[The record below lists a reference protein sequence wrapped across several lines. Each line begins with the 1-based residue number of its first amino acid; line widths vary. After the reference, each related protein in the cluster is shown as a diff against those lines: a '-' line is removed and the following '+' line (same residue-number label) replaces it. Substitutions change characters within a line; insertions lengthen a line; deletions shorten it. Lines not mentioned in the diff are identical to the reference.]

1 MYIMQ
6 KCKKMTSN
14 VAPVFAK
21 TALCK
26 PPTGGEAKLAIDN
39 KALKGQWMVEDFID
53 EQEERGL
60 VAILEGAKAKASIKT
75 NGTVNAT
82 RWWTQHR
89 FHQVPLRVGQVSC
102 LPPRAIP
109 EGQGLGCRVQR
120 IMNRR
125 HIREYKMKLVFSIEI

>member
-1 MYIMQ
+1 
-6 KCKKMTSN
+6 
-14 VAPVFAK
+14 
-21 TALCK
+21 
-26 PPTGGEAKLAIDN
+26 
-39 KALKGQWMVEDFID
+39 MVGNFID

-60 VAILEGAKAKASIKT
+60 VAILEGAKASIKT
-75 NGTVNAT
+75 NGTVSAI

-89 FHQVPLRVGQVSC
+89 FYQISLRVGQVSY

-125 HIREYKMKLVFSIEI
+125 HIRDDKMKLVLSIEI